1 MRKQL
6 CWLFNVTLL
15 FSEVPSASSS
25 HRPTK
30 REFHYQLKWEK
41 GKRKT
46 KPINNVGQEREDKIL
61 PSQQDIII
69 DNGVHSCYLNGSLK
83 AVIQATVDNRDISLL
98 SESIVLSSSSSTI
111 VHLGSSHVSL
121 HLPCLAVH
129 LAVQMAN
136 DHSCDILS
144 TPSGDRFLLPT
155 IAFEYST
162 CKVKWLETKNEQ
174 LKSSVHIDLLTPTN
188 RLQTFRVVVVRM
200 VWHLI
205 Q

>member
-98 SESIVLSSSSSTI
+98 S
-111 VHLGSSHVSL
+111 HLCASCILRLTVVNNQRYAAYNCPIATERREYRRERGVGGSSQSL
-121 HLPCLAVH
+121 SH
-129 LAVQMAN
+129 
-136 DHSCDILS
+136 
-144 TPSGDRFLLPT
+144 G
-155 IAFEYST
+155 E
-162 CKVKWLETKNEQ
+162 
-174 LKSSVHIDLLTPTN
+174 
-188 RLQTFRVVVVRM
+188 
-200 VWHLI
+200 LI
-205 Q
+205 S